1 MKLTELKSGERAT
14 IVKVLGHGAFRRRIM
29 EMGFVRGKEVTSLHD
44 APLRDPIV
52 YNIMG
57 YEVSLRRGEAELIEV
72 MRAEDIA
79 ISVAQSEDV
88 PPIISDEVIAQVVE
102 SSAKHIHIALVGNPN
117 SGKTSLYNMAS
128 GGHGH
133 VGNYS
138 GVTVDVK
145 RGEFKHG
152 EYTFTIY
159 DLPGTYS
166 LSGYSPEELF
176 VRRHIA
182 EQQPD
187 VILNVV
193 AASNLERNLY
203 LTTELIDMDN
213 RMVIAMNMYDE
224 LQSQGAQLDYESLAA
239 MIGVPIV
246 PTNSRTKDGF
256 AQLFTAIIDVYEGRS
271 KVYRHIHV
279 NHGLI
284 LEKSISKLR
293 EQIRRDTP
301 LRTQFSSR
309 YLAIKALEGDDEV
322 ERILSSS
329 EFYNDIKE
337 CRDREV
343 KRVEHSMD
351 EDIESCV
358 TSQKYGFID
367 GALKEVYSIG
377 SAGKK
382 SNRTNLID
390 RVVTNKFWGFPIFLA
405 IMWLMFS
412 TTFIVGAY
420 PMEWIEGGVEWVSG
434 MISSLMQ
441 DGMLKDLIV
450 DGIIGGVGGVVIFL
464 PNILILYLFISFMEN
479 TGYMARAAFIMD
491 RLMHFMGLHG
501 KSFIPSIMGF
511 GCNVPAIMAARSI
524 ESPSSRLITIL
535 INPFFSCSA
544 RLPVY
549 LLFVG
554 AFFSNNSGTVL
565 FLIYLFGVVMAIV
578 TAKLLRVTSFKKEDT
593 PFVMELP
600 PYRLPT
606 VRSTLIHM
614 WDKAYQY
621 LRKMG
626 GVILVASIIIWALS
640 YFPRSE
646 GQTTMEQQRDS
657 YLGQIGETCQPIM
670 APLGFDWR
678 ATVAIFSSAAAKEIA
693 VSTLAVLYS
702 VDDEGV
708 DEEEFD
714 GALSARL
721 KDVNPAT
728 GEPFFTWVTALSFM
742 AFVLLCFPC
751 LATLAAIRAETG
763 SWGWVIF
770 SMVYNTSLAWVVAWL
785 IAVIFK

>member
-29 EMGFVRGKEVTSLHD
+29 EMGFVRGKEVISLHD
-44 APLRDPIV
+44 APLRDPIA

-72 MRAEDIA
+72 MRAEDIVK
-79 ISVAQSEDV
+79 SVAQREDV
-88 PPIISDEVIAQVVE
+88 PPIISDEVIAQAVE

-182 EQQPD
+182 QQQPD

-213 RMVIAMNMYDE
+213 RMVIAMNMFDE

-256 AQLFTAIIDVYEGRS
+256 AKLFTTIIDVYEGRS

-322 ERILSSS
+322 ERELSSS

-351 EDIESCV
+351 EDIESCI

-377 SAGKK
+377 GGEKR
-382 SNRTNLID
+382 NHTNLID

-412 TTFIVGAY
+412 ATFIVGAY
-420 PMEWIEGGVEWVSG
+420 PMEWIEGGVEWISE
-434 MISSLMQ
+434 MISSLMK

-549 LLFVG
+549 LLFVA
-554 AFFSNNSGTVL
+554 AFFSHNSGTVL
-565 FLIYLFGVVMAIV
+565 FAIYMLGIVAAII

-606 VRSTLIHM
+606 IRSTLIHM
-614 WDKAYQY
+614 WDKSYQY

-626 GVILVASIIIWALS
+626 GVILVASIIIWALR
-640 YFPRSE
+640 YFPRTPD
-646 GQTTMEQQRDS
+646 QDPVEQQRES
-657 YLGQIGETCQPIM
+657 FLGQIGECCAPIM
-670 APLGFDWR
+670 EPLGFDWR

-702 VDDEGV
+702 VDSEGV

-721 KDVNPAT
+721 KDVNPTT

-751 LATLAAIRAETG
+751 LATLAAIHSETG
-763 SWGWVIF
+763 SWWWVVF

-785 IAVIFK
+785 IGVIFR